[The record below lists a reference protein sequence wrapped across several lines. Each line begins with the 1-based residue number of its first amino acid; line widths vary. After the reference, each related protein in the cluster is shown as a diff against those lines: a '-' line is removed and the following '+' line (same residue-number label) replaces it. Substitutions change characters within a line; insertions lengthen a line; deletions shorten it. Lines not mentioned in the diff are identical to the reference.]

1 MFKMET
7 QYTNTNAKASKPK
20 KTYFP
25 SSHKENNNLVRFSQ
39 ITSGH
44 SYRQY
49 LQHNGQSILDK
60 NRELYK
66 NSM

>member
-7 QYTNTNAKASKPK
+7 QYAKTNAKSSKAK

-25 SSHKENNNLVRFSQ
+25 SSHKENNSLVRFSQ
-39 ITSGH
+39 IGSGH

-49 LQHNGQSILDK
+49 LQSNGQSILEK